1 MTDEHED
8 DEDDTEDE
16 FDAAMTQAE
25 PAELIINQ
33 PNITVFTDG
42 TVMQVSTGGSGVTNV
57 TIHHQWPPSPGTTTG
72 WQLPRPSGGTHD

>member
-1 MTDEHED
+1 MTDEH
-8 DEDDTEDE
+8 EDDTEDE

-33 PNITVFTDG
+33 PNITVYADG
-42 TVMQVSTGGSGVTNV
+42 TVTPGVLTGGSGVTNV

-72 WQLPRPSGGTHD
+72 WQL